1 MLESAEVVKYLG
13 DRDNLNTEVRN
24 IAERN
29 IEERNIAERNIEERL
44 ERLVNF
50 MAVWRR

>member
-1 MLESAEVVKYLG
+1 MLESAEVVKYQD
-13 DRDNLNTEVRN
+13 DRENLNT
-24 IAERN
+24 AERN
-29 IEERNIAERNIEERL
+29 IEVRITAERNTAERNIERL